1 MKNLRTYDVPVQHIK
16 GAVIRWHM
24 NVWEYSTMDREK
36 LKREYNYTDDE
47 ITALVN
53 RAQQDTKP
61 AQRLVA
67 TNSTSLERWLSA
79 GGAGIRRRASL
90 QPIPKMVF
98 RPLSPNVA
106 EVKARG
112 GWRRCI

>member
-1 MKNLRTYDVPVQHIK
+1 MKNLRTYEVPVQHIR

-24 NVWEYSTMDREK
+24 NVWEHPVLDREK
-36 LKREYNYTDDE
+36 LKKEFNYTDDE

-67 TNSTSLERWLSA
+67 TKLYKSRKMAIRW
-79 GGAGIRRRASL
+79 
-90 QPIPKMVF
+90 
-98 RPLSPNVA
+98 
-106 EVKARG
+106 
-112 GWRRCI
+112 WRRYTAESFASTDT

>member
-24 NVWEYSTMDREK
+24 NIWEYSTMDREK
-36 LKREYNYTDDE
+36 LKKEFNYTDDE

-67 TNSTSLERWLSA
+67 TKLYKSRKMAIRW
-79 GGAGIRRRASL
+79 
-90 QPIPKMVF
+90 
-98 RPLSPNVA
+98 
-106 EVKARG
+106 
-112 GWRRCI
+112 WRRYTAESFTSADT

>member
-24 NVWEYSTMDREK
+24 NVWEYSTLDREK
-36 LKREYNYTDDE
+36 LKKEFNYTDDE

-67 TNSTSLERWLSA
+67 TKLYKSRKMAIRW
-79 GGAGIRRRASL
+79 
-90 QPIPKMVF
+90 
-98 RPLSPNVA
+98 
-106 EVKARG
+106 
-112 GWRRCI
+112 WRRYTAESFTSTDT

>member
-36 LKREYNYTDDE
+36 LKREFNYTDDE

-53 RAQQDTKP
+53 RAQQNTKP

-67 TNSTSLERWLSA
+67 TKLYKSRKMAMRWFHRYTVDSL
-79 GGAGIRRRASL
+79 AS
-90 QPIPKMVF
+90 
-98 RPLSPNVA
+98 NDT
-106 EVKARG
+106 
-112 GWRRCI
+112 